1 MSDSI
6 RKLDILR
13 SFHKAQNAKSYDNIG
28 EELKAIKTELQ
39 LANDLKYLGE
49 TSGTSAPGNITSNA
63 TQSPYLE
70 DQPYYNKE
78 VRYNS
83 ERETDWKQVRSEE
96 DNRRAAFNFRNLK
109 KLNII

>member
-1 MSDSI
+1 MSDPI

-13 SFHKAQNAKSYDNIG
+13 SFYKAQNAKSYSNMG

-39 LANDLKYLGE
+39 LANDLSALGE
-49 TSGTSAPGNITSNA
+49 TSGSSRAENAASNA
-63 TQSPYLE
+63 THSPYLE

-83 ERETDWKQVRSEE
+83 DRETNWKEVRSEE